1 MMNRAEMDRPAD
13 IADLDIVRRCLA
25 GERDAFAELVRR
37 HQRAVF
43 GVAARMLDN
52 RDEAEDAA
60 QEAFVRAYSALA
72 TFRGES
78 DMRTWLVRI
87 TTRLCIDLLRARRR
101 RPEVFLDDQTSE
113 PADGG
118 WESDVTERH
127 SIVRAIAEL
136 PPHYKAAIVLRHLQH
151 MSYSE
156 ISASLGI
163 PLATVKTHLRR
174 ARRILQSRLRP
185 PSAEADEAVS

>member
-1 MMNRAEMDRPAD
+1 MNRAEMDRPAD
-13 IADLDIVRRCLA
+13 NADLDIVRRCLA
-25 GERDAFAELVRR
+25 GEPDAFAELVLR

-43 GVAARMLDN
+43 GVAVRMLGN

-78 DMRTWLVRI
+78 DMKTWLVRI
-87 TTRLCIDLLRARRR
+87 TTRLCIDMLRSRRR
-101 RPEVFLDDQTSE
+101 RPEVFLADQTTE
-113 PADGG
+113 PADAG
-118 WESDVTERH
+118 WESVVTERH

-136 PPHYKAAIVLRHLQH
+136 PPHYKAAIILRHLQH
-151 MSYSE
+151 MSYNDM
-156 ISASLGI
+156 AATLGL

-174 ARRILQSRLRP
+174 ARRILQRRFRP
-185 PSAEADEAVS
+185 ASAEADGAAS